1 MHEETRSADFNL
13 RISADSL
20 ALEPLTADEL
30 ALQGGGSWI
39 SQANQDGTAGAF
51 IGGGAGAVV
60 GGIAGCADSA
70 CVFSVPQAAV
80 GGAAG
85 AFLGG
90 GIGWVWGAV
99 SSAF

>member
-1 MHEETRSADFNL
+1 MHEGV
-13 RISADSL
+13 
-20 ALEPLTADEL
+20 ALEPLNADEL
-30 ALQGGGSWI
+30 ALKGGNWV

-51 IGGGAGAVV
+51 IGGGVGAVV
-60 GGIAGCADSA
+60 GGVAGCADSA
-70 CVFSVPQAAV
+70 CVFSVPQAAA

-99 SSAF
+99 SSNF